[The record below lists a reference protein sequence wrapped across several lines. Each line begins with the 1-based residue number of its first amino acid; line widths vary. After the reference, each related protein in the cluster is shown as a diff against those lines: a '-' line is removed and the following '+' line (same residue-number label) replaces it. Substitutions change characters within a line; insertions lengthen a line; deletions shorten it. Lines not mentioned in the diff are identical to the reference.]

1 MLVHLARILVFPI
14 KSLDGVV
21 VEEVRI
27 TPGGILENDRIYA
40 MVDAEGKT
48 VNGKR
53 DPRALQLRTRFDAA
67 FGEVALAGPGSGGEK
82 AFGLAQPGPLGRWLS
97 DYFGF
102 AVTLIREPRSG
113 FPDDRKAPG
122 PTVVAEPSLRAVMEW
137 YPGLTLENVRRRF
150 RSNLEL
156 AGPHLP
162 PFWDDRLFGEP
173 GTLTPFQIG
182 EVRLSGHNP
191 CQRCTVPARDPE
203 TSETLPD
210 FQKEFMARRR
220 ATLPPWAN
228 AERFNHTYRLAVN
241 TSILPAEAG
250 KRLRRGDPVALADQA
265 IPV

>member
-1 MLVHLARILVFPI
+1 MHVHLARILVFPI

-21 VEEVRI
+21 VEEARI

-40 MVDAEGKT
+40 MVDAAGKT

-53 DPRALQLRTRFDAA
+53 EPRALQLRTRFDVG
-67 FGEVALAGPGSGGEK
+67 FGEVAFAGPSSGGEQT
-82 AFGLAQPGPLGRWLS
+82 FVLAEPGPIGRWLS

-102 AVTLIREPRSG
+102 TVTLIREPLSG

-137 YPGLTLENVRRRF
+137 YPGLTFENVRRRF
-150 RSNLEL
+150 RSNLEIDG
-156 AGPHLP
+156 ADLP

-182 EVRLSGHNP
+182 AVRLSGHNP
-191 CQRCTVPARDPE
+191 CQRCSVPARDPD

-210 FQKEFMARRR
+210 FQKEFIAWRR
-220 ATLPPWAN
+220 AALPPWAN
-228 AERFNHTYRLAVN
+228 PEHFNHTYRLAVN
-241 TSILPAEAG
+241 TSILPSESG
-250 KRLRRGDPVALADQA
+250 KWLRRGDGVELAGHAGPV
-265 IPV
+265 